1 MTLKKQHI
9 FAISLGSL
17 IEWYDFSL
25 FIYIAPVIAQTYFPE
40 EKTNLALMHSFL
52 IFALGFIVRPLAA
65 YVLGRMGDRHGR
77 DQALKLSMACMT
89 VGTFGMACIP
99 SFAQIGYLAP
109 LLLGL
114 TRLIQGIGISGETVG
129 SMISLAE
136 NAASKHQAKWSS
148 LVNNI
153 ANLGVL
159 LASLVVGICT
169 PTNWRIA
176 CVIGGLLSLVGL
188 CLRQRLPKLPAQVI
202 AAINFRDSQNS
213 QNSQDTQNKNAFRII
228 GLLSMTAIGN
238 YLLMG
243 YLATY
248 LQIYN
253 KQGAEHA
260 LHLQSLMVFSSI
272 LGISIAAILAD
283 RIKPTRA
290 LFIAAMGYLLFS
302 FPCFNLLAE
311 NQLGIGLS
319 VLLICYILEQSATP
333 AVLVSITPAPC
344 RYQKLGI
351 HYNLCMAII
360 GGTTPLICTWLI
372 DMLQDTRMPALY
384 LMLGAGA
391 ALMSLRQKKST
402 LG

>member
-9 FAISLGSL
+9 LAISLGSL

-25 FIYIAPVIAQTYFPE
+25 FIYIAPVIAQYYFPNE
-40 EKTNLALMHSFL
+40 NANLALMHSFL
-52 IFALGFIVRPLAA
+52 IFAVGFIVRPLAA
-65 YVLGRMGDRHGR
+65 YVLGRIGDRHGR
-77 DQALKLSMACMT
+77 DQALKLSMACMS

-109 LLLGL
+109 CLLGL

-136 NAASKHQAKWSS
+136 NAASQNRAKWSS

-159 LASLVVGICT
+159 LASLVLGICT
-169 PTNWRIA
+169 PSNWRVAFI
-176 CVIGGLLSLVGL
+176 IGGVLSVLGL
-188 CLRQRLPKLPAQVI
+188 CLRQRLPKLPVQVI
-202 AAINFRDSQNS
+202 EAKDSQNR
-213 QNSQDTQNKNAFRII
+213 NAFRII

-248 LQIYN
+248 LQIYI
-253 KQGAEHA
+253 KQSAKNA

-272 LGISIAAILAD
+272 LGIALAAILAD
-283 RIKPTRA
+283 RIKPKRA
-290 LFIAAMGYLLFS
+290 LFIAAMGYLMFS

-311 NQLGIGLS
+311 DQLWIGLS
-319 VLLICYILEQSATP
+319 TLLICYVLEQSATP
-333 AVLVSITPAPC
+333 AVLVSITPAEF

-351 HYNLCMAII
+351 NYNLCMAII
-360 GGTTPLICTWLI
+360 GGSTPFVCTWLI
-372 DMLQDTRMPALY
+372 DTFKDNRMPALY
-384 LMLGAGA
+384 LMLGASA
-391 ALMSLRQKKST
+391 ALISLIQKKPKLAQEMVKNS
-402 LG
+402 